1 METQEKLHPL
11 AADMTR
17 IYEQFMDLMRI
28 AGEAEPGYARAFM
41 AFVQQ
46 GEKDGALSSKTK
58 QLISIAL
65 SVTARCQYCIAFHT
79 RSAIEAGATRQEI
92 LEAALVAG
100 VMGGG
105 PAVAHLRY
113 VVDACEQF
121 GAK

>member
-1 METQEKLHPL
+1 METSKELRPL
-11 AADMTR
+11 AANMVR
-17 IYEQFMDLMRI
+17 IYDQFLDLMKI

-41 AFVQQ
+41 SFVQQ
-46 GEKDGALSSKTK
+46 GEKDGALSGKTK

-65 SVTARCQYCIAFHT
+65 SVAARCQYCIAFHT

-113 VVDACEQF
+113 VLDSCDQF